1 MALRIHHLN
10 CGTMCPHGAPLIN
23 GHGSL
28 LDDGHM
34 VCHCLLIESN
44 DGLVLVDTGMGVEDV
59 RHPAQRLGR
68 AFLAAVRPAADWRE
82 TALMQVRELG
92 FSADDVRHIVVTHLD
107 LDHAGG
113 LGDFPQAEVHVFEPE
128 LKAAMNPTLRESQR
142 YKRHQWAHGPKWV
155 TYRTEGERWNGFESI
170 RAIPGVDDDI
180 LLVPLTGHTRGHSGV
195 AVNTGDG
202 WLLHCGDAYFHHNQ
216 MAATPSCPP
225 GLELFQRMMAVNNTD
240 RVRNL
245 QRLQELAGQPDSQVQ
260 LFSAHDPLEL
270 SRYR

>member
-10 CGTMCPHGAPLIN
+10 CGTLCPHGAPLIN

-28 LDDGHM
+28 LDSGHM

-59 RHPAQRLGR
+59 RHPAKRLGLG
-68 AFLAAVRPAADWRE
+68 FMAAVRPLADWRE
-82 TALMQVRELG
+82 TARVQVRNLG
-92 FSADDVRHIVVTHLD
+92 FDPEDVRHIVVTHLD

-113 LGDFPQAEVHVFEPE
+113 LGDFPQAQVHIFEPE
-128 LKAAMNPTLRESQR
+128 YRAALHPTLRESQR
-142 YKRHQWAHGPKWV
+142 YKQHHWSHHPKWV
-155 TYRTEGERWNGFESI
+155 TYRTEGESWKGFESI
-170 RAIPGVDDDI
+170 RAIPGLDDEI

-195 AVNTGDG
+195 AVNTEDG

-216 MAATPSCPP
+216 MADTPSCPP
-225 GLELFQRMMAVNNTD
+225 GLEVFQRMMAMNNTD

-245 QRLQELAGQPDSQVQ
+245 QRLQALARESTDDVQ
-260 LFSAHDPLEL
+260 LFSSHDPLEL
-270 SRYR
+270 ARYL